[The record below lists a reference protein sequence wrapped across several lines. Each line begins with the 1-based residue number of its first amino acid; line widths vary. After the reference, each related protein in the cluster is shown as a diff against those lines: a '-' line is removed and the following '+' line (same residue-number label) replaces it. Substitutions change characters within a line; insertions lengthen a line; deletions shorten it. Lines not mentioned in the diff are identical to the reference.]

1 MILNQIAETITAKRC
16 YNCMDS
22 NVYLLATDPNNP
34 CRDVIHSRDTNLKIR
49 VFCLDKEPF
58 SPDSNEIQLY
68 GYANNLLFA
77 FETINIV
84 ADDALDVVGAIQWY
98 ADYIDYP
105 EMEIL
110 PDDPRA
116 DKTIAM

>member
-1 MILNQIAETITAKRC
+1 
-16 YNCMDS
+16 MDY
-22 NVYLLATDPNNP
+22 NVYLLATDPGNP

-49 VFCLDKEPF
+49 VFCLDEEAF
-58 SPDSNEIQLY
+58 NADSNEIQLY
-68 GYANNLLFA
+68 GYANRKLYA
-77 FETINIV
+77 FETINII

-116 DKTIAM
+116 GQHIAM

>member
-1 MILNQIAETITAKRC
+1 
-16 YNCMDS
+16 MDY

-34 CRDVIHSRDTNLKIR
+34 CRDIIHSRDTNLKIR
-49 VFCLDKEPF
+49 VFCLDNELF
-58 SPDSNEIQLY
+58 IADASEIQLY
-68 GYANNLLFA
+68 GYAGSKLYA
-77 FETINIV
+77 FETINIS

-98 ADYIDYP
+98 ADYIEFP

-116 DKTIAM
+116 GQHMAV